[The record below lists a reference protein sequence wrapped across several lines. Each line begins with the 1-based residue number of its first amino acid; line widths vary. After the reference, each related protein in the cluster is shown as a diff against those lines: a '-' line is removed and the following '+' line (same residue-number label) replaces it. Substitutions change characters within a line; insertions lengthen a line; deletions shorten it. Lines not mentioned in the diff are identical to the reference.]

1 MIFGGKT
8 GTAEKYNQETGKYD
22 REHQVASF
30 IGLAPVEDVRYVCM
44 VLVDDPNADKLYGHT
59 GGATA
64 GPIFRRIMEGIYY
77 HPKLSPASHDLAFVK
92 GKSPCEGDYVGM
104 LAQTAKSVA
113 ANKKCPVIFEGEGSR
128 VLAVRRD
135 LTDSIA
141 LVLKLGDVDASTMPD
156 LKGLTLKDALEIA
169 GNIRINVEYTGM
181 GRVVSQTPKVGE
193 TLHKGQICKLTL
205 KERG

>member
-1 MIFGGKT
+1 
-8 GTAEKYNQETGKYD
+8 
-22 REHQVASF
+22 
-30 IGLAPVEDVRYVCM
+30 
-44 VLVDDPNADKLYGHT
+44 
-59 GGATA
+59 
-64 GPIFRRIMEGIYY
+64 
-77 HPKLSPASHDLAFVK
+77 
-92 GKSPCEGDYVGM
+92 M

-135 LTDSIA
+135 KTDSLA

-169 GNIRINVEYTGM
+169 GNIRMSVEYTGM